1 MLKRT
6 GLVAAATLLMS
17 GIAVAGNV
25 DVSVNVGV
33 PAPRI
38 PAPPAPHVRV
48 VEKETIVVKEKK
60 DHGKHKG
67 HYKEEDHKKKHKGKD

>member
-6 GLVAAATLLMS
+6 GMVAAGLLLMT
-17 GIAVAGNV
+17 GIAFAGV

-38 PAPPAPHVRV
+38 PAPQVRV
-48 VEKETIVVKEKK
+48 IEKETIIIKEKK
-60 DHGKHKG
+60 GHGKHKG
-67 HYKEEDHKKKHKGKD
+67 HYKEKEGKKKHRGKD

>member
-6 GLVAAATLLMS
+6 GVLATGLLLMS
-17 GIAVAGNV
+17 GIAFAGV
-25 DVSVNVGV
+25 DVNVNVGV

-48 VEKETIVVKEKK
+48 VEKETIIVKEKK

-67 HYKEEDHKKKHKGKD
+67 HYKDKEGKKKHKGRD

>member
-6 GLVAAATLLMS
+6 GVLATGLMLIS
-17 GIAVAGNV
+17 GIAFAGNV
-25 DVSVNVGV
+25 DVSVNVG
-33 PAPRI
+33 APRI

-48 VEKETIVVKEKK
+48 VEKETIIVKEKK

-67 HYKEEDHKKKHKGKD
+67 HYKDKEGKKKHKGRD

>member
-6 GLVAAATLLMS
+6 GMVAAGILLVT
-17 GIAVAGNV
+17 GIAFAGNV

-38 PAPPAPHVRV
+38 PAPHVRV
-48 VEKETIVVKEKK
+48 VEKETVIIKDKK

-67 HYKEEDHKKKHKGKD
+67 HFKDNDHKRKHKGKD

>member
-6 GLVAAATLLMS
+6 GMVAAGLFLMT
-17 GIAVAGNV
+17 GIAFAGNV
-25 DVSVNVGV
+25 DLSVNVGV

-38 PAPPAPHVRV
+38 PAPRVHV
-48 VEKETIVVKEKK
+48 VEKETVIIKEKG

-67 HYKEEDHKKKHKGKD
+67 HYKEKEGKKKHRGRD